1 MRGEGTRAVVSRSI
15 AAFRAGRSCT
25 LSISPQLQRKA
36 DGKAAS
42 RVGKL
47 PTNDIMTWRLR
58 MTVEE
63 QVLEK
68 LRELPLQ
75 KQEEVLAY
83 ISRLQEKTQ
92 QRPRRSLAGLWADL
106 GVNVSEED
114 ISQARQE
121 MWGNFPRDVS

>member
-1 MRGEGTRAVVSRSI
+1 
-15 AAFRAGRSCT
+15 
-25 LSISPQLQRKA
+25 
-36 DGKAAS
+36 
-42 RVGKL
+42 
-47 PTNDIMTWRLR
+47 
-58 MTVEE
+58 MTVEQ

-83 ISRLQEKTQ
+83 ISRLQEKTRR
-92 QRPRRSLAGLWADL
+92 RPRRSLAGLWADL

-114 ISQARQE
+114 ICQARQE

>member
-1 MRGEGTRAVVSRSI
+1 
-15 AAFRAGRSCT
+15 
-25 LSISPQLQRKA
+25 
-36 DGKAAS
+36 
-42 RVGKL
+42 
-47 PTNDIMTWRLR
+47 

>member
-1 MRGEGTRAVVSRSI
+1 
-15 AAFRAGRSCT
+15 
-25 LSISPQLQRKA
+25 
-36 DGKAAS
+36 
-42 RVGKL
+42 
-47 PTNDIMTWRLR
+47 
-58 MTVEE
+58 MTVEQ

-83 ISRLQEKTQ
+83 ISRLQENAGKQ
-92 QRPRRSLAGLWADL
+92 PRRSLAGLWADL

-114 ISQARQE
+114 ITQARQE

>member
-1 MRGEGTRAVVSRSI
+1 
-15 AAFRAGRSCT
+15 
-25 LSISPQLQRKA
+25 
-36 DGKAAS
+36 
-42 RVGKL
+42 
-47 PTNDIMTWRLR
+47 
-58 MTVEE
+58 MTVEQ

-83 ISRLQEKTQ
+83 IGRLQEETIR
-92 QRPRRSLAGLWADL
+92 RPRRSLAGLWADL

-121 MWGNFPRDVS
+121 MWGNFPRDVT

>member
-1 MRGEGTRAVVSRSI
+1 
-15 AAFRAGRSCT
+15 
-25 LSISPQLQRKA
+25 
-36 DGKAAS
+36 
-42 RVGKL
+42 
-47 PTNDIMTWRLR
+47 
-58 MTVEE
+58 MTVEQ

-83 ISRLQEKTQ
+83 ISRLKEETRR
-92 QRPRRSLAGLWADL
+92 RPRRSLAGLWADL
-106 GVNVSEED
+106 GVNVSDED

>member
-1 MRGEGTRAVVSRSI
+1 
-15 AAFRAGRSCT
+15 
-25 LSISPQLQRKA
+25 
-36 DGKAAS
+36 
-42 RVGKL
+42 
-47 PTNDIMTWRLR
+47 
-58 MTVEE
+58 MTVEQ

-83 ISRLQEKTQ
+83 ISRLQEKT
-92 QRPRRSLAGLWADL
+92 RKHPSRRSLAGLWADL

-121 MWGNFPRDVS
+121 MWGNFPRDAS